1 MVQATGAPIAEYFAA
16 LDDPRIDR
24 TKRHKL
30 LDIVT
35 IALCATICGADS
47 WVDIELFGN
56 CKEEWFKS
64 FLELPNGIPS
74 HDTFGDVFA
83 RLDPEQF
90 QRCFMEWVQAV
101 AQVTQGEVVAIDG
114 KTVRRSHDRTLGK
127 KAIHMV
133 NVWASSHGLALG
145 QTKVDEKS
153 NEITAI
159 PKLLQLLEL
168 AGCIITIDAMGCQRE
183 IAREIIEAQA
193 DYLLAVKENQGRL
206 YDDVRDLFEGA
217 EEYDFEG
224 VPYDFARTLNKGHGR
239 LETRQCWVI
248 TDPDCL
254 DYLQNRQQWAN
265 LNAVVKVTAQRE
277 TATGTTVHSRY
288 YISSLAR
295 PAQTL
300 LEVTRRHWG
309 IENSLHW
316 SLDVTFREDHS
327 RVRKDS
333 GPQNLAVLRQIAL
346 NLLKQETSLKRG
358 LQGKRLKAGWV
369 EDYLL
374 KVLGQR
380 ELDLGVPDSEAMSI
394 ARELLL
400 PFAGSKTVVARVDDH
415 RAENANPP
423 SSGAPSRRHRN
434 GNDGPERDPGPYF
447 WRELR
452 GEQLRLDADSG
463 AMKVARAVPEQS
475 NLLKWA
481 VLYYCRRNGDDGL
494 GRGPEPYLAWR
505 PMATQLEL
513 NTRQGSV

>member
-114 KTVRRSHDRTLGK
+114 KTVRRSHDRTLG
-127 KAIHMV
+127 
-133 NVWASSHGLALG
+133 
-145 QTKVDEKS
+145 
-153 NEITAI
+153 
-159 PKLLQLLEL
+159 
-168 AGCIITIDAMGCQRE
+168 CQRE

-254 DYLQNRQQWAN
+254 DCLQNRQQWAN
-265 LNAVVKVTAQRE
+265 LNAVVKFTAQRE

-327 RVRKDS
+327 RVRKDN
-333 GPQNLAVLRQIAL
+333 GPKNWQ
-346 NLLKQETSLKRG
+346 SC
-358 LQGKRLKAGWV
+358 
-369 EDYLL
+369 
-374 KVLGQR
+374 
-380 ELDLGVPDSEAMSI
+380 
-394 ARELLL
+394 AR
-400 PFAGSKTVVARVDDH
+400 
-415 RAENANPP
+415 
-423 SSGAPSRRHRN
+423 
-434 GNDGPERDPGPYF
+434 
-447 WRELR
+447 
-452 GEQLRLDADSG
+452 
-463 AMKVARAVPEQS
+463 
-475 NLLKWA
+475 
-481 VLYYCRRNGDDGL
+481 
-494 GRGPEPYLAWR
+494 
-505 PMATQLEL
+505 
-513 NTRQGSV
+513 

>member
-1 MVQATGAPIAEYFAA
+1 
-16 LDDPRIDR
+16 
-24 TKRHKL
+24 
-30 LDIVT
+30 
-35 IALCATICGADS
+35 
-47 WVDIELFGN
+47 
-56 CKEEWFKS
+56 
-64 FLELPNGIPS
+64 
-74 HDTFGDVFA
+74 
-83 RLDPEQF
+83 
-90 QRCFMEWVQAV
+90 MEWVQAV

-265 LNAVVKVTAQRE
+265 LNAVVKITAQRE

-300 LEVTRRHWG
+300 LEVTPRHWG

-327 RVRKDS
+327 RVRKDN

-346 NLLKQETSLKRG
+346 NLLKQESSLKRG

-369 EDYLL
+369 EDY
-374 KVLGQR
+374 
-380 ELDLGVPDSEAMSI
+380 PHIS
-394 ARELLL
+394 
-400 PFAGSKTVVARVDDH
+400 H
-415 RAENANPP
+415 
-423 SSGAPSRRHRN
+423 
-434 GNDGPERDPGPYF
+434 
-447 WRELR
+447 
-452 GEQLRLDADSG
+452 
-463 AMKVARAVPEQS
+463 
-475 NLLKWA
+475 
-481 VLYYCRRNGDDGL
+481 
-494 GRGPEPYLAWR
+494 
-505 PMATQLEL
+505 MAKKLSQ
-513 NTRQGSV
+513 